1 MDFLHKHLLHLF
13 VLLPVV
19 LLFSC
24 QAKSQDE
31 KKNLLQGLNR
41 YRASLNLSTLTEI
54 SNADCLADEVANQFK
69 NQPCSNTTGA
79 DTVPGTEP
87 QFPNYPNLLAKC
99 HLNITD
105 TRDGVIMPV
114 CIPNLVP
121 SLVLTNYTGSQYS
134 QYLNDSTYIG
144 AGIGSEGDWMVVVLS
159 TDTTG
164 GSFSTDNAA
173 GLVYIVGLTQNLMPL
188 LLGFF
193 LVLMS

>member
-1 MDFLHKHLLHLF
+1 MGFLHKHLLHLF
-13 VLLPVV
+13 VLLHVI
-19 LLFSC
+19 LLLSC
-24 QAKSQDE
+24 QAKSLDAE
-31 KKNLLQGLNR
+31 ENLLQGLNS
-41 YRASLNLSTLTEI
+41 YRASLNLSTLTEK

-87 QFPNYPNLLAKC
+87 QFPNYPDLLAKC

-105 TRDGVIMPV
+105 TRDGVVMPV
-114 CIPNLVP
+114 CIPNLAP
-121 SLVLTNYTGSQYS
+121 SLVLTNYTESQYS

-159 TDTTG
+159 TNTTG

-173 GLVYIVGLTQNLMPL
+173 GLVSIVGLTQNLIP

-193 LVLMS
+193 LFLMS